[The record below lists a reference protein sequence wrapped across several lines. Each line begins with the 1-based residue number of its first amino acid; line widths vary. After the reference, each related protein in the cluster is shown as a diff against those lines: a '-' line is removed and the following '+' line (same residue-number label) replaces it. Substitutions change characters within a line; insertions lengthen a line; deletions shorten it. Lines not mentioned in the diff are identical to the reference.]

1 MTDTDRPLA
10 IVTGASSGIGASY
23 ARRLAEKGYE
33 LVLVARRRDRLQDL
47 AREVQS
53 GWGATAE
60 VIVGDLCETKTID
73 EVAARAAQGDVD
85 MLVNNAGF
93 AGYRPFI
100 DLSPEVAENL
110 MSLQVRAPTLLTR
123 AVLPG
128 MVQRH
133 RGSVVNVGSLL
144 ALSATIPAN
153 PMPHRAVYAGAKSY
167 LLTFTQALAGEL
179 TDTGVK
185 LQALLPGVVATGFH
199 NDLRMDPGRLAAM
212 AMQPDE
218 VVTASLIGLERGEV
232 ICVPGLD
239 DPSLLDNLGNA
250 SGPFWQRQT
259 GPSWQPVTKLPRQAG
274 SGLTW
279 V

>member
-1 MTDTDRPLA
+1 MAESNRPVA
-10 IVTGASSGIGASY
+10 IVTGASSGIGTSY
-23 ARRLAEKGYE
+23 ARRLADKGYD
-33 LVLVARRRDRLQDL
+33 LVIVARRRDRLQDL

-53 GWGATAE
+53 RWGATAE
-60 VIVGDLCETKTID
+60 VISGDLCETKMID
-73 EVAARAAQGDVD
+73 EVAARASQGDVD

-100 DLSPEVAENL
+100 DLYPEVAENL

-144 ALSATIPAN
+144 ALSATIPPN
-153 PMPHRAVYAGAKSY
+153 PLPHRVVYAGTKSY
-167 LLTFTQALAGEL
+167 ILTFTQALAGEL
-179 TDTGVK
+179 KDTGVQ
-185 LQALLPGVVATGFH
+185 LQALLPGVVATEFH
-199 NDLRMDPGRLAAM
+199 NDLPMDPGRLAAL
-212 AMQPDE
+212 AMPPDE

-239 DPSLLDNLGNA
+239 EPSLLDNLGKA
-250 SGPFWQRQT
+250 QRAIMEAANR
-259 GPSWQPVTKLPRQAG
+259 PRLAARYT
-274 SGLTW
+274 SPAPTR
-279 V
+279 